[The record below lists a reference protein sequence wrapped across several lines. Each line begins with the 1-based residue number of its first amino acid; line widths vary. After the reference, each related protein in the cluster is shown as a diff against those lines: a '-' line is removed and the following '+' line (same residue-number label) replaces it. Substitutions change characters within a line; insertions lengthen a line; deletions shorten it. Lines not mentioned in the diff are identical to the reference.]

1 MGGRE
6 DNRRLLGG
14 HWWLK
19 DGSESTLMMATW
31 SHNDTDMTDL
41 SMTNKLA
48 VGVQSDKKHY
58 FQGVSGVCHCV
69 FLVRICPR
77 DPSRRRKKI
86 YLVPNTFA
94 YRR

>member
-1 MGGRE
+1 MGG
-6 DNRRLLGG
+6 RRLLGG

-48 VGVQSDKKHY
+48 VGVQLEEK
-58 FQGVSGVCHCV
+58 QVCVTVC
-69 FLVRICPR
+69 LWSEYAPGTPR
-77 DPSRRRKKI
+77 DVEKN
-86 YLVPNTFA
+86 YLVHRGNVSS
-94 YRR
+94 